1 MYMMVNV
8 CKLIFYNIILF
19 FITLFILLYLFLSF
33 INIQQIHYKI
43 NVTILYKIV
52 LMNILKNIDYK
63 INNFLKCSQSI
74 LIMFLILYLIN
85 IIRIFISIFNIKY
98 M

>member
-1 MYMMVNV
+1 MMVNV

>member
-74 LIMFLILYLIN
+74 LIMFLIL
-85 IIRIFISIFNIKY
+85 
-98 M
+98 

>member
-1 MYMMVNV
+1 MMVNV

-33 INIQQIHYKI
+33 INIQQIQI